1 MRTIKEK
8 DQIEEIAKFICGVNL
23 VMIVILIALISYS
36 WYLETHPKIYEFEL
50 SEIESGVYAYRE
62 QVVSDIPAE
71 NFTMTTV
78 CDTSGNVFTIKG
90 SLSVV
95 NTETEKPHAVW
106 TDKNIVNA
114 DSITIYA
121 PAKSVVYIGA
131 VTVR

>member
-1 MRTIKEK
+1 MKTPEEQIATIV
-8 DQIEEIAKFICGVNL
+8 FT
-23 VMIVILIALISYS
+23 IVCIMFVVVVLLFVYNF
-36 WYLETHPKIYEFEL
+36 YLDSHPKIYEFEL
-50 SEIESGVYAYRE
+50 SELESGVYAYRE
-62 QVVSDIPAE
+62 EAVSAIPAQ
-71 NFTMTTV
+71 NYTMTTV

-95 NTETEKPHAVW
+95 NTETDRPHAVW
-106 TDKNIVNA
+106 TDKDIVNA

>member
-1 MRTIKEK
+1 MKTS
-8 DQIEEIAKFICGVNL
+8 EERFANSEFNFVCILFVVAVLLL
-23 VMIVILIALISYS
+23 VYFF
-36 WYLETHPKIYEFEL
+36 YLDSHPKIYEFEL

-62 QVVSDIPAE
+62 QVVSAIPAE
-71 NFTMTTV
+71 NYTMTTV

-90 SLSVV
+90 SFSVV
-95 NTETEKPHAVW
+95 NTDTEKPHAVW
-106 TDKNIVNA
+106 TDKDIVNA

>member
-1 MRTIKEK
+1 MKTS
-8 DQIEEIAKFICGVNL
+8 EEQFANSVFNFVCIL
-23 VMIVILIALISYS
+23 VVVAVLLLAYLI
-36 WYLETHPKIYEFEL
+36 YLDSHPKIYEFEL

-62 QVVSDIPAE
+62 EVVSAIPAQ
-71 NFTMTTV
+71 NYTMTTV
-78 CDTSGNVFTIKG
+78 CDTSVNVFTIKG

>member
-1 MRTIKEK
+1 MKTPEEQIATIV
-8 DQIEEIAKFICGVNL
+8 FT
-23 VMIVILIALISYS
+23 IVCIMFVVVVLLFVYNF
-36 WYLETHPKIYEFEL
+36 YLDSHPKIYEFEL

-62 QVVSDIPAE
+62 EVVSAIPAQ
-71 NFTMTTV
+71 NYTMTTV
-78 CDTSGNVFTIKG
+78 RDTSGNVFTIKG

-95 NTETEKPHAVW
+95 NTETDRPHAVW
-106 TDKNIVNA
+106 TDKDIVNA

>member
-1 MRTIKEK
+1 METAKE
-8 DQIEEIAKFICGVNL
+8 QSENILFIFVCSLFVVAVL
-23 VMIVILIALISYS
+23 LLIYYF
-36 WYLETHPKIYEFEL
+36 YLDSHPKIYEFEL
-50 SEIESGVYAYRE
+50 SDIESGVYAYRE
-62 QVVSDIPAE
+62 EAVSAIPAQ
-71 NFTMTTV
+71 NYTMTTV

>member
-1 MRTIKEK
+1 MKTPEEQIATIV
-8 DQIEEIAKFICGVNL
+8 FT
-23 VMIVILIALISYS
+23 IVCIMFVVVVLLFVYNF
-36 WYLETHPKIYEFEL
+36 YLDSHPKIYEFEL
-50 SEIESGVYAYRE
+50 SELESGVYAYRE
-62 QVVSDIPAE
+62 EMVSAIPAQ
-71 NFTMTTV
+71 NCTMTTV
-78 CDTSGNVFTIKG
+78 RDTSGNVFTIKG

>member
-1 MRTIKEK
+1 MKTSEEQIATIV
-8 DQIEEIAKFICGVNL
+8 FT
-23 VMIVILIALISYS
+23 IVCIMFVVVVLLFVYNF
-36 WYLETHPKIYEFEL
+36 YLDSHPKIYEFEL

-62 QVVSDIPAE
+62 EAVSAIPAQ
-71 NFTMTTV
+71 NYTMTTV
-78 CDTSGNVFTIKG
+78 RDTSGNVFTIKG

-106 TDKNIVNA
+106 TDKDIVNA

>member
-1 MRTIKEK
+1 MKTSEEQIATIV
-8 DQIEEIAKFICGVNL
+8 FT
-23 VMIVILIALISYS
+23 IVCIMFVVVVLLFVYNF
-36 WYLETHPKIYEFEL
+36 YLDSHPKIYEFEL
-50 SEIESGVYAYRE
+50 SELESGVYAYRE
-62 QVVSDIPAE
+62 EVVSAIPAQ
-71 NFTMTTV
+71 NYTMTTV
-78 CDTSGNVFTIKG
+78 RDTSGNVFTIKG

-131 VTVR
+131 VTVRQEVN

>member
-1 MRTIKEK
+1 MKTS
-8 DQIEEIAKFICGVNL
+8 EEQFADSVFTFVCSLFVVAVLLL
-23 VMIVILIALISYS
+23 VYYF
-36 WYLETHPKIYEFEL
+36 YLDSHPKIYEFEL

-62 QVVSDIPAE
+62 QVVSAIPAE
-71 NFTMTTV
+71 NYTMTTV
-78 CDTSGNVFTIKG
+78 CDASGNLFTIKG
-90 SLSVV
+90 SLFVV

-121 PAKSVVYIGA
+121 PAKAVVYIGA